1 MTAELAVGV
10 GGEEESKGPE
20 TEGLVI
26 ESGGAGWLKPGGWY
40 FSNKWTEGKPAF

>member
-1 MTAELAVGV
+1 MRAELAVGV

-26 ESGGAGWLKPGGWY
+26 ESGGQNWLKPGAGY